1 MLLIFLDTE
10 FTEFDNPELISLGL
24 ASLNGKEF
32 YAEVPFTCS
41 SCSQFVLDVVLPLL
55 SDTYQVPTDGLHKN
69 ILKWL
74 DSIREDNPVIV
85 CFDSIYDKNL
95 FLRLFPTNLPS
106 FIILREIGYRQINGL
121 MRSDFYEKNNLSEH
135 HALNDAMALRYA
147 FRGWIHAVR

>member
-32 YAEVPFTCS
+32 YAEVPFTYP

-55 SDTYQVPTDGLHKN
+55 SGTSQVPIDDLNKN

-74 DSIREDNPVIV
+74 NSIREDNPVVV

-95 FLRLFPTNLPS
+95 FLTLFRNNLPS

-121 MRSDFYEKNNLSEH
+121 MRCDFYEKNNLSEH

-147 FRGWIHAVR
+147 FRGWVRAVR